1 MKMAGVS
8 VCRLCANSA
17 ITVAKVRRS
26 PTLHHKTIKHL
37 RAVNDNSLNARY
49 ACVVWQKRV

>member
-1 MKMAGVS
+1 MAGVS

-26 PTLHHKTIKHL
+26 PTLHHKTIKQL